1 MIFVLLAAAGAALQ
15 RPSRAV
21 LYIDPCKD
29 ALTEVSAVQAAMTQH
44 GVHIVPL
51 WSEAMAD
58 EMSRSGHSQRLSSFY
73 SDATHRAPAAG
84 DECRWAEEHLDGMHL
99 EAVLC
104 GSDGGL
110 ACAERLQHI
119 LIPERSNGIDP
130 ARRDKYLMNEKCRAA
145 GIAVA
150 AQSAPE
156 TWEAAAA
163 FLTQQQEQQ
172 TQQQLRAVL
181 KPRRGQ
187 ASVGVRV
194 AHSLDEARDIYRVL
208 SRSLVSID
216 TSEVAEARAVV
227 VQVIASNCLELPLIA
242 YDELS
247 LRGGRT
253 GDCLYS
259 LESPLIAS
267 NCAVVVQVIASIATD
282 GLGVPLMATDG
293 LGLPTVCLF
302 WPARLW
308 WQELLD
314 GDEWVVD
321 TVSCK
326 GEHKVVA
333 LWRYAERLS
342 ASEYVW
348 IASLMAVECIN
359 CT

>member
-119 LIPERSNGIDP
+119 LIPERSNGIEP

-156 TWEAAAA
+156 TWEAVAA
-163 FLTQQQEQQ
+163 FLTQQQAQQ
-172 TQQQLRAVL
+172 TQQVQQSQQQLRAVL

-227 VQVIASNCLELPLIA
+227 VQVIASDCYGLPR
-242 YDELS
+242 S
-247 LRGGRT
+247 
-253 GDCLYS
+253 
-259 LESPLIAS
+259 
-267 NCAVVVQVIASIATD
+267 ATD
-282 GLGVPLMATDG
+282 G
-293 LGLPTVCLF
+293 
-302 WPARLW
+302 
-308 WQELLD
+308 
-314 GDEWVVD
+314 
-321 TVSCK
+321 
-326 GEHKVVA
+326 
-333 LWRYAERLS
+333 Y
-342 ASEYVW
+342 
-348 IASLMAVECIN
+348 
-359 CT
+359 